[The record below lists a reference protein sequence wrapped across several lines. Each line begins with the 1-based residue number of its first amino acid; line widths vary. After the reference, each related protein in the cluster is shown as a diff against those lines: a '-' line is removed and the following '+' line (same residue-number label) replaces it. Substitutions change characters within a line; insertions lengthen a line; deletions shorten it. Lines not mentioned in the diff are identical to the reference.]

1 MNLEALPPNKQTLGP
16 KGPKLCLDGGVIGID
31 PLVIWS
37 PPSNMIRHGAMP
49 ATLLTPQS
57 LAALTSHFYL
67 CTFAVE
73 FLLYQFC
80 RLV

>member
-16 KGPKLCLDGGVIGID
+16 KGPKLCLDEGVIGID

-37 PPSNMIRHGAMP
+37 PPSNMTLHGSMP

-57 LAALTSHFYL
+57 LAALTSHF
-67 CTFAVE
+67 THA
-73 FLLYQFC
+73 LLLLNFFYAMSEV
-80 RLV
+80 L

>member
-57 LAALTSHFYL
+57 LAALTSHLTCALLPLNFFYTTSEVL
-67 CTFAVE
+67 
-73 FLLYQFC
+73 
-80 RLV
+80 